1 MSQMTTR
8 GKRVILDP
16 SLLPRTLKER
26 KTARDEKAS
35 KAQAAKDAAESEQKG
50 KALHATHDIARVEDE
65 RSLEKV
71 KRQSLRPDLDL
82 KKKLPLS
89 APKAPKPPPEQRKS
103 TGLTMSPEPEPLPP
117 PPQRAPKGPKPKQIL
132 TLIAQGY
139 DQESA
144 ILKAPEAEGSTED
157 GAANEIAAPEDLDL
171 LGIEEEDDLMDF
183 TSVPDLHGGADTSE
197 SDYISVMGMDV
208 DAEDDQSSEAAFE
221 TPAVESDG
229 SSYRNVASDSES
241 DSDYEAAFEE
251 WKRSRRAGKALKT
264 KNKKKR
270 ATAETKKI
278 QKTAVR
284 AAVAA
289 ARTEKPPTTTN
300 VVPAVANSK
309 KRASAS
315 TETNIVNKR
324 AKGPDLGG
332 LCADFKIAL
341 KKAGAPTLANTS
353 NDPLIARLERA
364 QQDRHARGEYS
375 DADHMG
381 KFDHEETAE
390 SVNTAR
396 EAKQT
401 GAKASTIASQKL
413 VETQV
418 RLVPANVNV
427 IDAKE
432 RHGKHLTFNKTNLP
446 ISTTADHRKW
456 DVEFMPTILDFSDCK
471 DDPAIAGFCH
481 TQIRTYRS
489 ELGKKALKIIG
500 RKIDELEDDLEERAA
515 YIAAQLEE
523 DYWAYSNPG
532 FSVHSTGTLRGPG
545 ILETFAQHCEL
556 ARSFKV
562 KSPYGFPAG
571 ALALSAA
578 AYLRALRAFE
588 PGYNSIDEARK
599 TQQAERKKEGKG
611 RVSNNNKDGFRE
623 DPWAEHVGSYYNL
636 VKSVNDSKWMTIFEA
651 TEQFINVRKFEK
663 RQPVSDPVADARM
676 VEQEDKLVMSE

>member
-1 MSQMTTR
+1 M
-8 GKRVILDP
+8 
-16 SLLPRTLKER
+16 LKMI
-26 KTARDEKAS
+26 K
-35 KAQAAKDAAESEQKG
+35 
-50 KALHATHDIARVEDE
+50 
-65 RSLEKV
+65 
-71 KRQSLRPDLDL
+71 
-82 KKKLPLS
+82 
-89 APKAPKPPPEQRKS
+89 
-103 TGLTMSPEPEPLPP
+103 
-117 PPQRAPKGPKPKQIL
+117 
-132 TLIAQGY
+132 
-139 DQESA
+139 
-144 ILKAPEAEGSTED
+144 
-157 GAANEIAAPEDLDL
+157 
-171 LGIEEEDDLMDF
+171 
-183 TSVPDLHGGADTSE
+183 
-197 SDYISVMGMDV
+197 
-208 DAEDDQSSEAAFE
+208 
-221 TPAVESDG
+221 SDG

-251 WKRSRRAGKALKT
+251 WKCSRRADKALNT
-264 KNKKKR
+264 KNAKKQ

-300 VVPAVANSK
+300 VVPAVASSK

-332 LCADFKIAL
+332 LRADFKIAL

-364 QQDRHARGEYS
+364 RQDRHARGEYS
-375 DADHMG
+375 DAGHMG
-381 KFDHEETAE
+381 EFDHEETAE
-390 SVNTAR
+390 SVNAAR
-396 EAKQT
+396 EAKQA
-401 GAKASTIASQKL
+401 GAKASTVASKKL

-432 RHGKHLTFNKTNLP
+432 RCGNGKCLTFNKTNLP

-456 DVEFMPTILDFSDCK
+456 DTEFMPTILDFVGAQELQFGMSNNLELKALIRTTWTDVFPLRSDCK

-489 ELGKKALKIIG
+489 ELGKKALKIVG

-532 FSVHSTGTLRGPG
+532 FSRADSTGTLRGPG
-545 ILETFAQHCEL
+545 ILETFSQHCEL
-556 ARSFKV
+556 AKSFKV
-562 KSPYGFPAG
+562 KSPHGFPAG

-611 RVSNNNKDGFRE
+611 RVSNNNKDGFGE

-636 VKSVNDSKWMTIFEA
+636 IKSVSDSKWMTIFEA

-663 RQPVSDPVADARM
+663 RQPVSDPVADARIM
-676 VEQEDKLVMSE
+676 EQEDKLVMLE